1 MEKSWSERV
10 RTVKGKDT
18 KRSEFCTSTTRR
30 IAWHPSFSRD
40 DLETQMPSGRGSTS
54 TALKKANI
62 TSAQVTSPSWTHEFW
77 TACRLPAIAVSMFIV
92 TNGFDV
98 HIPYVPPGGQLF
110 QTVSKKTSKKLV
122 TGQYF
127 VFFGGTE
134 RESHLLTGPPPV
146 VAAVEEK
153 AVAR

>member
-1 MEKSWSERV
+1 MEESWSERV

-30 IAWHPSFSRD
+30 IARHPSFSRD

-54 TALKKANI
+54 TALKKGKYYFCASS
-62 TSAQVTSPSWTHEFW
+62 TCCAWTHEFW

-98 HIPYVPPGGQLF
+98 HIPYVPPGRQVFQKQGALF
-110 QTVSKKTSKKLV
+110 NCFSQKMSIKLV
-122 TGQYF
+122 TLYF
-127 VFFGGTE
+127 WGEQKVN
-134 RESHLLTGPPPV
+134 LTC
-146 VAAVEEK
+146 
-153 AVAR
+153 